1 MRKNIE
7 LTLNFLGSLKIDN
20 LNVLD
25 FIDEF
30 DINSEL
36 TYDKI
41 TNILNDNNAFDVEII
56 YYSNAIKY
64 LSENDPSLRDSLEIA
79 SEYGYLPRDLS
90 SEILASLL
98 ASDQLRDDWSD
109 LAEDI
114 TEFFDSLEW

>member
-1 MRKNIE
+1 MKKNIE
-7 LTLNFLGSLKIDN
+7 LTQDFLGSLKIDN

-25 FIDEF
+25 FIDES

-56 YYSNAIKY
+56 YYTNAIKY
-64 LSENDPSLRDSLEIA
+64 LAENDPSLKDSLELA
-79 SEYGYLPRDLS
+79 SEYGYSTGDLS

-98 ASDQLRDDWSD
+98 ASDQMRNDWSD
-109 LAEDI
+109 LETEI

>member
-25 FIDEF
+25 FIDKS

-36 TYDKI
+36 TYDKL
-41 TNILNDNNAFDVEII
+41 TDILNDNNAFDVDII

-64 LSENDPSLRDSLEIA
+64 LSENDPSLKDSLELA
-79 SEYGYLPRDLS
+79 SEYGYSTRDLS

-98 ASDQLRDDWSD
+98 ASDQLRNDWSD
-109 LAEDI
+109 LEEDI
-114 TEFFDSLEW
+114 TEFLESLEW